1 MTPGYDIERLK
12 VACEDCLKAVSAV
25 MEHEGA
31 RKQNVR
37 WRFEHLRRELHS
49 FLAAMWPKQ
58 QEEE

>member
-1 MTPGYDIERLK
+1 MERLK

-37 WRFEHLRRELHS
+37 WRFEHLRLELLS
-49 FLAAMWPKQ
+49 FRVAMWPDQPTNKKPNQ
-58 QEEE
+58 

>member
-1 MTPGYDIERLK
+1 MERLK
-12 VACEDCLKAVSAV
+12 VACEDCHKAVSAV
-25 MEHEGA
+25 LQHEGA